1 MACSRRQKRFF
12 SLFRFA
18 NISQLTEKYD
28 SIMAGGNIFGRA
40 MSYVLNELVVDR
52 LANSHA
58 FQRFAV
64 RTSKSIDEMI
74 NKAASKQRDVT
85 EQVKEFSKN
94 FESYKNQ

>member
-1 MACSRRQKRFF
+1 
-12 SLFRFA
+12 
-18 NISQLTEKYD
+18 
-28 SIMAGGNIFGRA
+28 MAGGNIFGRA
-40 MSYVLNELVVDR
+40 MSYVLNELVVDK

-74 NKAASKQRDVT
+74 NKAASKQRDVA

-94 FESYKNQ
+94 FEVGFDALI